1 MKSWIAGPLLA
12 GLVASFAPAA
22 ETPDAATNGVYLSP
36 ASAQSGGGGRAAQGP
51 AARWRATLMATAV
64 M

>member
-22 ETPDAATNGVYLSP
+22 QTPDAATNGVYLSP
-36 ASAQSGGGGRAAQGP
+36 ASAQSGGGGRLLKARRRVGAQ
-51 AARWRATLMATAV
+51 R
-64 M
+64 